1 MKRVSKY
8 RWFVVGIFFFFM
20 LLHQADKLLIGPL
33 TTPIMKEFHINE
45 TQMGLLST
53 GAIIVE
59 AIFYPL
65 WGYLCDRF
73 SRAKLLSAAAFI
85 WGASTWLSAIAPTYS
100 TFLVTRSST
109 GIDDSSYPG
118 LYSLI
123 ADYFPPKA
131 RGKVYGLLQIAMPM
145 GYLIGMVMALV
156 LGGVI
161 GWRSIFYITGSLGV
175 LMAIVIFFGVKEP
188 ERGTSEPE
196 LENVELTGKYHFDWK
211 IARDLFKK
219 RSLLLLFLQ
228 GFVGVFPW
236 QVITFWFFRYLETER
251 GFSSNEVLITMVIAI
266 LMMSAG
272 YPIGGALGDWLFAK
286 TKRGRVIVSATGVIL
301 GAGMLLLAINVP
313 YENRVLF
320 TVLMGFTA
328 VLMPFAS
335 PNVLSTVYD
344 ITLPEV
350 RSTANSIQYFIEQGG
365 SAVAPTLAGVIAM
378 QSSLENSIL
387 YICVAAWVLC
397 FIFFLGVIYL
407 LPKDIDTLR
416 GQMAERAQ
424 AEKRMQSA
432 GAGD

>member
-131 RGKVYGLLQIAMPM
+131 
-145 GYLIGMVMALV
+145 
-156 LGGVI
+156 GV
-161 GWRSIFYITGSLGV
+161 S
-175 LMAIVIFFGVKEP
+175 
-188 ERGTSEPE
+188 
-196 LENVELTGKYHFDWK
+196 
-211 IARDLFKK
+211 
-219 RSLLLLFLQ
+219 
-228 GFVGVFPW
+228 
-236 QVITFWFFRYLETER
+236 
-251 GFSSNEVLITMVIAI
+251 
-266 LMMSAG
+266 
-272 YPIGGALGDWLFAK
+272 
-286 TKRGRVIVSATGVIL
+286 
-301 GAGMLLLAINVP
+301 
-313 YENRVLF
+313 
-320 TVLMGFTA
+320 
-328 VLMPFAS
+328 
-335 PNVLSTVYD
+335 
-344 ITLPEV
+344 
-350 RSTANSIQYFIEQGG
+350 
-365 SAVAPTLAGVIAM
+365 
-378 QSSLENSIL
+378 
-387 YICVAAWVLC
+387 
-397 FIFFLGVIYL
+397 
-407 LPKDIDTLR
+407 
-416 GQMAERAQ
+416 
-424 AEKRMQSA
+424 
-432 GAGD
+432 